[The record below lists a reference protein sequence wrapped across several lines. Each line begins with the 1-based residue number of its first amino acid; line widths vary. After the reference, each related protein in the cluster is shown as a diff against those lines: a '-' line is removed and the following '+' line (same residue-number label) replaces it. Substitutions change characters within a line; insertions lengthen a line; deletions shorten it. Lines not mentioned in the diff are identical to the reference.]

1 MQDSVSYKSDS
12 ISSNQIASPLFV
24 IPDSLKSE
32 SNTISFKQYIKIL
45 NDYTPV
51 LLERKSLFKHKNY
64 YVGKDIKII
73 ERYSNPTHGWIF
85 GLIFI
90 SIIIYSILIKAF
102 YSKIKL
108 IVKGVFSNITVFSTS
123 IFLFA
128 PIFSLLV
135 YAPLSYYNYL
145 SNSPINSHFGTYLL
159 IVLVAL
165 IFYLI
170 KYVLIYFFGLLFRQ
184 ETLCAKYNFNQ
195 TLFLIADGLVLIP
208 FAFLFYFLPNNLQYS
223 MLIAIIIA
231 IGILFLFRLLRGFV
245 LVFKN
250 TKASQFY
257 LFVYL
262 CTVEF
267 LPIIIIYK
275 YLFSY

>member
-1 MQDSVSYKSDS
+1 MQDSVSYKADS
-12 ISSNQIASPLFV
+12 ISNIKIENPLFV

-32 SNTISFKQYIKIL
+32 STNISFKQYIKIL

-51 LLERKSLFKHKNY
+51 LVERKSLFKYKNY
-64 YVGKDIKII
+64 YVSIDIKMI
-73 ERYSNPTHGWIF
+73 EREVNPTYGWVF

-90 SIIIYSILIKAF
+90 SILIYSIFIKAF

-108 IVKGVFSNITVFSTS
+108 IFKGVYSNITVFPIS
-123 IFLFA
+123 ILLFV
-128 PIFSLLV
+128 PNFSLLI
-135 YAPLSYYNYL
+135 YAPLIYYNYL
-145 SNSPINSHFGTYLL
+145 IYSPINSHFGTYLL

-165 IFYLI
+165 IFFLI
-170 KYVLIYFFGLLFRQ
+170 KYVLIYFFGILFRL
-184 ETLCAKYNFNQ
+184 EALCSKYNFNH
-195 TLFLIADGLVLIP
+195 TLFFITDGLVLIP
-208 FAFLFYFLPNNLQYS
+208 FVFLFYFLPNNLQFS
-223 MLIAIIIA
+223 MLIASIIA
-231 IGILFLFRLLRGFV
+231 ISILFLFRLLRGFA

-275 YLFSY
+275 YLFS

>member
-1 MQDSVSYKSDS
+1 MQDSVSYKADS
-12 ISSNQIASPLFV
+12 ISNIKIENPLFV

-32 SNTISFKQYIKIL
+32 STTISFKQYIKIL

-51 LLERKSLFKHKNY
+51 LVERKSLFKYKNY
-64 YVGKDIKII
+64 YVSKDIKMI
-73 ERYSNPTHGWIF
+73 EREVNPTYGWIF

-90 SIIIYSILIKAF
+90 SILIYGIFIKAF

-108 IVKGVFSNITVFSTS
+108 IFKGVYSNITVFPIS
-123 IFLFA
+123 ILLFV
-128 PIFSLLV
+128 PNFSLLI
-135 YAPLSYYNYL
+135 YAPLIYYNYL
-145 SNSPINSHFGTYLL
+145 IYSPINSHFGTYLL

-165 IFYLI
+165 IFFLI
-170 KYVLIYFFGLLFRQ
+170 KYVLIYFFGILFRL
-184 ETLCAKYNFNQ
+184 EALCSKYNFNH
-195 TLFLIADGLVLIP
+195 TLFFITDGLVLIP
-208 FAFLFYFLPNNLQYS
+208 FVFLFYFLPNNLQFS
-223 MLIAIIIA
+223 MLIASIIA
-231 IGILFLFRLLRGFV
+231 ISILFLFRLLRGFA

-275 YLFSY
+275 YLFS

>member
-1 MQDSVSYKSDS
+1 MQDSVSYKADS
-12 ISSNQIASPLFV
+12 ISNIKIENPLFV

-32 SNTISFKQYIKIL
+32 STTISFKQYIKIL

-51 LLERKSLFKHKNY
+51 LVERKSLFKYKNY
-64 YVGKDIKII
+64 YVSKDIKMI
-73 ERYSNPTHGWIF
+73 EREVNPTYGWIF

-90 SIIIYSILIKAF
+90 SILIYGIFIKAF

-108 IVKGVFSNITVFSTS
+108 IFKGVYSNITVFPIS
-123 IFLFA
+123 ILLFV
-128 PIFSLLV
+128 PNFSLLI
-135 YAPLSYYNYL
+135 YAPLIYYNYL
-145 SNSPINSHFGTYLL
+145 IYSPINSHFGTYLL

-165 IFYLI
+165 IFFLI
-170 KYVLIYFFGLLFRQ
+170 KYVLIYFFGILFRL
-184 ETLCAKYNFNQ
+184 EALCSKYNFNH
-195 TLFLIADGLVLIP
+195 TLFFITDGLVLIP
-208 FAFLFYFLPNNLQYS
+208 FVFLFYFLPNNLQFS
-223 MLIAIIIA
+223 MLIASIIA
-231 IGILFLFRLLRGFV
+231 ISILFLLRILRGFA

-275 YLFSY
+275 YLFS

>member
-1 MQDSVSYKSDS
+1 MQDSVSYKADS
-12 ISSNQIASPLFV
+12 ISNIKIENPLFV

-32 SNTISFKQYIKIL
+32 STNISFKQYIKIL

-51 LLERKSLFKHKNY
+51 LVERKSLFKYKNY
-64 YVGKDIKII
+64 YVSKDIKMI
-73 ERYSNPTHGWIF
+73 EREVNPTYGWVF

-90 SIIIYSILIKAF
+90 SILIYSIFIKAF

-108 IVKGVFSNITVFSTS
+108 IFKGVYSNITVFPIS
-123 IFLFA
+123 ILLFV
-128 PIFSLLV
+128 PNFSLLI
-135 YAPLSYYNYL
+135 YAPLIYYNYL
-145 SNSPINSHFGTYLL
+145 IYSPINSHFGTYLL

-165 IFYLI
+165 IFFLI
-170 KYVLIYFFGLLFRQ
+170 KYVLIYFFGILFRL
-184 ETLCAKYNFNQ
+184 EALCSKYNFNH
-195 TLFLIADGLVLIP
+195 TLFFITDGLVLIP
-208 FAFLFYFLPNNLQYS
+208 FVFLFYFLPNNLQFS
-223 MLIAIIIA
+223 MLIASIIA
-231 IGILFLFRLLRGFV
+231 ISILFLFRLIRGFA

-275 YLFSY
+275 YLFS

>member
-1 MQDSVSYKSDS
+1 MQDSVSYKADS
-12 ISSNQIASPLFV
+12 ISNIKIENPLFV

-32 SNTISFKQYIKIL
+32 STTISFKQYIKIL

-51 LLERKSLFKHKNY
+51 LVERKSLFKYKNY
-64 YVGKDIKII
+64 YVSKDIKMI
-73 ERYSNPTHGWIF
+73 EREVNPTYGWVF

-90 SIIIYSILIKAF
+90 SILIYSIFIKAF

-108 IVKGVFSNITVFSTS
+108 IFKGVYSNITVFSIS
-123 IFLFA
+123 ILLFV
-128 PIFSLLV
+128 PIFSLLI

-145 SNSPINSHFGTYLL
+145 SYSPINSHFGTYLL

-165 IFYLI
+165 TFFLI
-170 KYVLIYFFGLLFRQ
+170 KYVLIYFFGLLFRL
-184 ETLCAKYNFNQ
+184 EALCSKYNFNH
-195 TLFLIADGLVLIP
+195 TLFFITDGLVLIP
-208 FAFLFYFLPNNLQYS
+208 FVFLFYFLPNNLQFS
-223 MLIAIIIA
+223 MLIASIIA
-231 IGILFLFRLLRGFV
+231 ISILFLFRLLRGFA

-275 YLFSY
+275 YLFS

>member
-1 MQDSVSYKSDS
+1 MQDSVSYKADS
-12 ISSNQIASPLFV
+12 ISNIKIENPLFV

-32 SNTISFKQYIKIL
+32 STTISFKQYIKIL
-45 NDYTPV
+45 NDYTSV
-51 LLERKSLFKHKNY
+51 LVERKSLFKCKNY
-64 YVGKDIKII
+64 YVSKDIKMI
-73 ERYSNPTHGWIF
+73 EREVNPTYGWVF

-90 SIIIYSILIKAF
+90 SILIYSIFIKAF

-108 IVKGVFSNITVFSTS
+108 IFKGVYSNITVFPIS
-123 IFLFA
+123 ILLFV
-128 PIFSLLV
+128 PNFSLLI
-135 YAPLSYYNYL
+135 YAPLIYYNYL
-145 SNSPINSHFGTYLL
+145 IYSPINSHFGTYLL

-165 IFYLI
+165 IFFLI
-170 KYVLIYFFGLLFRQ
+170 KYVLIYFFGILFRL
-184 ETLCAKYNFNQ
+184 EALCSKYNFNH
-195 TLFLIADGLVLIP
+195 TLFFITDGLVLIP
-208 FAFLFYFLPNNLQYS
+208 FVFLFYFLPNNLQFS
-223 MLIAIIIA
+223 MLIASIIA
-231 IGILFLFRLLRGFV
+231 ISILFLFRLLRGFA

-275 YLFSY
+275 YLFS

>member
-1 MQDSVSYKSDS
+1 MS
-12 ISSNQIASPLFV
+12 
-24 IPDSLKSE
+24 
-32 SNTISFKQYIKIL
+32 
-45 NDYTPV
+45 
-51 LLERKSLFKHKNY
+51 
-64 YVGKDIKII
+64 KDIKMI
-73 ERYSNPTHGWIF
+73 EREVNPTYGWIF

-90 SIIIYSILIKAF
+90 SILIYSIFIKAF

-108 IVKGVFSNITVFSTS
+108 IFKGVYSNITVFSIS
-123 IFLFA
+123 ILLFV
-128 PIFSLLV
+128 PIFSLLI

-145 SNSPINSHFGTYLL
+145 SYSPINSHFGTYLL

-165 IFYLI
+165 TFFLI
-170 KYVLIYFFGLLFRQ
+170 KYVLIYFFGLLFRL
-184 ETLCAKYNFNQ
+184 EALCSKYNFNH
-195 TLFLIADGLVLIP
+195 TLFFITDGLVLIP
-208 FAFLFYFLPNNLQYS
+208 FVFLFYFLPNNLQFS
-223 MLIAIIIA
+223 MLIASIIA
-231 IGILFLFRLLRGFV
+231 ISMLFLFRLLRGFA

-275 YLFSY
+275 YLFS

>member
-1 MQDSVSYKSDS
+1 MQDSVSYKADS
-12 ISSNQIASPLFV
+12 ISNIKIENPLFV

-32 SNTISFKQYIKIL
+32 STTISFKQYIKIL

-51 LLERKSLFKHKNY
+51 LVERKSLFKYKNY
-64 YVGKDIKII
+64 YVSKDIKMI
-73 ERYSNPTHGWIF
+73 EREVNPTYGWVF

-90 SIIIYSILIKAF
+90 SILIYSIFIKAF

-108 IVKGVFSNITVFSTS
+108 IFKGVYSNITVFSIS
-123 IFLFA
+123 ILLFV
-128 PIFSLLV
+128 PIFSLLI

-145 SNSPINSHFGTYLL
+145 SYSPINSHFGTYLL

-165 IFYLI
+165 TFFLI
-170 KYVLIYFFGLLFRQ
+170 KYVLIYFFGLLFRL
-184 ETLCAKYNFNQ
+184 EALCSKYNFNH
-195 TLFLIADGLVLIP
+195 TLFFITDGLVLIP
-208 FAFLFYFLPNNLQYS
+208 FVFLFYFLPNNLQFS
-223 MLIAIIIA
+223 ILIASIIA
-231 IGILFLFRLLRGFV
+231 ISILFLFRLLRGFA

-275 YLFSY
+275 YLFS

>member
-1 MQDSVSYKSDS
+1 MQDSVSYKADS
-12 ISSNQIASPLFV
+12 ISNIKIENPLFV

-32 SNTISFKQYIKIL
+32 STTISFKQYIKIL

-51 LLERKSLFKHKNY
+51 LVERKSLFKYKNY
-64 YVGKDIKII
+64 YVSKDIKMI
-73 ERYSNPTHGWIF
+73 EREVNPTYGWIF

-90 SIIIYSILIKAF
+90 SILIYGIFIKAF

-108 IVKGVFSNITVFSTS
+108 IFKGVYSNITVFSIS
-123 IFLFA
+123 ILLFV
-128 PIFSLLV
+128 PIFSLLI

-145 SNSPINSHFGTYLL
+145 SYSPINSHFGTYLL

-165 IFYLI
+165 TFFLI
-170 KYVLIYFFGLLFRQ
+170 KYVLIYFFGLLFRL
-184 ETLCAKYNFNQ
+184 EALCSKYNFNH
-195 TLFLIADGLVLIP
+195 TLFFITDGLVLIP
-208 FAFLFYFLPNNLQYS
+208 FVFLFYFLPNNLQFS
-223 MLIAIIIA
+223 ILIASIIA
-231 IGILFLFRLLRGFV
+231 ISILFLFRLIRGFA

-275 YLFSY
+275 YLFS

>member
-1 MQDSVSYKSDS
+1 MQDSVSYKADS
-12 ISSNQIASPLFV
+12 ISNIKIENPLFV

-32 SNTISFKQYIKIL
+32 STTISFKQYIKIL

-51 LLERKSLFKHKNY
+51 LVERKSLFKYKNY
-64 YVGKDIKII
+64 YVSKDIKMI
-73 ERYSNPTHGWIF
+73 EREVNPTYGWVF

-90 SIIIYSILIKAF
+90 SILIYSIFIKAF

-108 IVKGVFSNITVFSTS
+108 IFKGVYSNITVFPIS
-123 IFLFA
+123 ILLFV
-128 PIFSLLV
+128 PNFSLLI
-135 YAPLSYYNYL
+135 YAPLIYYNYL
-145 SNSPINSHFGTYLL
+145 IYSPINSHFGTYLL

-165 IFYLI
+165 IFFLI
-170 KYVLIYFFGLLFRQ
+170 KYVLIYFFGILFRL
-184 ETLCAKYNFNQ
+184 EALCSKYNFNH
-195 TLFLIADGLVLIP
+195 TLFFITDGLVLIP
-208 FAFLFYFLPNNLQYS
+208 FVFLFYFLPNNLQFS
-223 MLIAIIIA
+223 MLIASIIA
-231 IGILFLFRLLRGFV
+231 ISILFLFRLLRGFA

-275 YLFSY
+275 YLFS

>member
-1 MQDSVSYKSDS
+1 MQDSVSYNTDS
-12 ISSNQIASPLFV
+12 ISSNQIAYPLFV

-32 SNTISFKQYIKIL
+32 STNISFKQYIKIL

-51 LLERKSLFKHKNY
+51 LVERKSLFKYKNY
-64 YVGKDIKII
+64 YVSKDIKMI
-73 ERYSNPTHGWIF
+73 EREVNPTYGWVF

-90 SIIIYSILIKAF
+90 SILIYSIFIKAF

-108 IVKGVFSNITVFSTS
+108 IFKGVYSNITVFSIS
-123 IFLFA
+123 ILLFV
-128 PIFSLLV
+128 PIFSLLI

-145 SNSPINSHFGTYLL
+145 SYSPINSHFGTYLL

-165 IFYLI
+165 TFFLI
-170 KYVLIYFFGLLFRQ
+170 KYVLIYFFGLLFRL
-184 ETLCAKYNFNQ
+184 EALCSKYNFNH
-195 TLFLIADGLVLIP
+195 TLFFITDGLVLIP
-208 FAFLFYFLPNNLQYS
+208 FVFLFYFLPNNLQFS
-223 MLIAIIIA
+223 ILIASIIA
-231 IGILFLFRLLRGFV
+231 ISILFLFRLIRGFA

-275 YLFSY
+275 YLFS

>member
-1 MQDSVSYKSDS
+1 MQDSVSYKADS
-12 ISSNQIASPLFV
+12 ISNIKIENPLFV

-32 SNTISFKQYIKIL
+32 STNISFKQYIKIL

-51 LLERKSLFKHKNY
+51 LVERKSLFKYKNY
-64 YVGKDIKII
+64 YVSKDIKMI
-73 ERYSNPTHGWIF
+73 EREVNPTYGWIF

-90 SIIIYSILIKAF
+90 SILIYSIFIKAF

-108 IVKGVFSNITVFSTS
+108 IFKGVYSNITVFPIS
-123 IFLFA
+123 ILLFV
-128 PIFSLLV
+128 PNFSLLI
-135 YAPLSYYNYL
+135 YAPLIYYNYL
-145 SNSPINSHFGTYLL
+145 IYSPINSHFGTYLL

-165 IFYLI
+165 IFFLI
-170 KYVLIYFFGLLFRQ
+170 KYVLIYFFGILFRL
-184 ETLCAKYNFNQ
+184 EALCSKYNFNH
-195 TLFLIADGLVLIP
+195 TLFFITDGLVLIP
-208 FAFLFYFLPNNLQYS
+208 FVFLFYFLPNNLQFS
-223 MLIAIIIA
+223 MLIASIIA
-231 IGILFLFRLLRGFV
+231 ISILFLFRLLRGFA

-275 YLFSY
+275 YLFS

>member
-1 MQDSVSYKSDS
+1 MQDSVSYKADS
-12 ISSNQIASPLFV
+12 ISNIKIENPLFV

-32 SNTISFKQYIKIL
+32 STTISFKQYIKIL

-51 LLERKSLFKHKNY
+51 LVERKSLFKYKNY
-64 YVGKDIKII
+64 YVSKDIKMI
-73 ERYSNPTHGWIF
+73 EREVNPTYGWIF

-90 SIIIYSILIKAF
+90 SILIYGIFIKAF

-108 IVKGVFSNITVFSTS
+108 IFKGVYSNITVFPIS
-123 IFLFA
+123 ILLFV
-128 PIFSLLV
+128 PNFSLLI
-135 YAPLSYYNYL
+135 YAPLIYYNYL
-145 SNSPINSHFGTYLL
+145 IYSPINSHFGTYLL

-165 IFYLI
+165 TFFLI
-170 KYVLIYFFGLLFRQ
+170 KYVLIYFFGLLFRL
-184 ETLCAKYNFNQ
+184 EALCSKYNFNH
-195 TLFLIADGLVLIP
+195 TLFFITDGLVLIP
-208 FAFLFYFLPNNLQYS
+208 FVFLFYFLPNNLQFS
-223 MLIAIIIA
+223 ILIASIIA
-231 IGILFLFRLLRGFV
+231 ISILFLFRLIRGFA

-275 YLFSY
+275 YLFS

>member
-1 MQDSVSYKSDS
+1 MQDSVSYKADS
-12 ISSNQIASPLFV
+12 ISNIKIENPLFV

-32 SNTISFKQYIKIL
+32 STNISFKQYIKIL

-51 LLERKSLFKHKNY
+51 LVERKSLFKYKNY
-64 YVGKDIKII
+64 YVSKDIKMI
-73 ERYSNPTHGWIF
+73 EREVNPTYGWIF

-90 SIIIYSILIKAF
+90 SILIYSIFIKAF

-108 IVKGVFSNITVFSTS
+108 IFKGVYSNITVFSIS
-123 IFLFA
+123 ILLFV
-128 PIFSLLV
+128 PNFSLLI
-135 YAPLSYYNYL
+135 YAPLIYYNYL
-145 SNSPINSHFGTYLL
+145 IYSPINSHFGTYLL

-165 IFYLI
+165 TFFLI
-170 KYVLIYFFGLLFRQ
+170 KYVLIYFFGLLFRL
-184 ETLCAKYNFNQ
+184 EALCSKYNFNH
-195 TLFLIADGLVLIP
+195 TLFFITDGLVLIP
-208 FAFLFYFLPNNLQYS
+208 FVFLFYFLPNNLQFS
-223 MLIAIIIA
+223 ILIASIIA
-231 IGILFLFRLLRGFV
+231 ISILFLFRLIRGFA

-275 YLFSY
+275 YLFS

>member
-1 MQDSVSYKSDS
+1 MQDSVSYKADS
-12 ISSNQIASPLFV
+12 ISNIKIENPLFV

-32 SNTISFKQYIKIL
+32 STTISFKQYIKIL

-51 LLERKSLFKHKNY
+51 LVERKSLFKYKNY
-64 YVGKDIKII
+64 YVSKDIKMI
-73 ERYSNPTHGWIF
+73 EREVNPTYGWIF

-90 SIIIYSILIKAF
+90 SILIYSIFIKAF

-108 IVKGVFSNITVFSTS
+108 IFKGVYSNITVFPIS
-123 IFLFA
+123 ILLFV
-128 PIFSLLV
+128 PNFSLLI

-145 SNSPINSHFGTYLL
+145 SYSPINSHFGTYLL

-165 IFYLI
+165 TFFLI
-170 KYVLIYFFGLLFRQ
+170 KYVLIYFFGLLFRL
-184 ETLCAKYNFNQ
+184 EALCSKYNFNH
-195 TLFLIADGLVLIP
+195 TLFFITDGLVLIP
-208 FAFLFYFLPNNLQYS
+208 FVFLFYFLPNNLQFS
-223 MLIAIIIA
+223 ILIASIIA
-231 IGILFLFRLLRGFV
+231 ISILFLFRLIRGFA

-275 YLFSY
+275 YLFS

>member
-1 MQDSVSYKSDS
+1 MQDSVSYKADS
-12 ISSNQIASPLFV
+12 ISNIKIENPLFV

-32 SNTISFKQYIKIL
+32 STNISFKQYIKIL

-51 LLERKSLFKHKNY
+51 LDERKSLFKYKNY
-64 YVGKDIKII
+64 YVSKDIKMI
-73 ERYSNPTHGWIF
+73 EREVNPTYGWVF

-90 SIIIYSILIKAF
+90 SILIYSIFIKAF

-108 IVKGVFSNITVFSTS
+108 IFKGVYSNITVFPIS
-123 IFLFA
+123 ILLFV
-128 PIFSLLV
+128 PNFSLLI
-135 YAPLSYYNYL
+135 YAPLIYYNYL
-145 SNSPINSHFGTYLL
+145 IYSPINSHFGTYLL

-165 IFYLI
+165 IFFLI
-170 KYVLIYFFGLLFRQ
+170 KYVLIYFFGILFRL
-184 ETLCAKYNFNQ
+184 EALCSKYNFNH
-195 TLFLIADGLVLIP
+195 TLFFITDGLVLIP
-208 FAFLFYFLPNNLQYS
+208 FVFLFYFLPNNLQFS
-223 MLIAIIIA
+223 MLIASIIA
-231 IGILFLFRLLRGFV
+231 ISILFLFRLLRGFA

-275 YLFSY
+275 YLFS